1 MKSRPSLESLPREV
15 QYIVADYLNMK
26 DLKTCVVANSDWKAI
41 FTPPIWSTINM
52 SRGSHFAKFS
62 IAAVQ
67 QALAANARYVKHLSI
82 HFSAMLDCVV
92 PDAESAQIDIID
104 PSATHH
110 VRKLI
115 VDHNLLSTVWTNL
128 CTLEVH
134 SCLQTIA
141 FETQIVAL
149 VRRNRGL
156 ISLRLS
162 HDQTVETVQE
172 LVSVLCPSLRE
183 FHLSTPISPNTAKFF
198 LENLP
203 DGIRTISLNIQIKP
217 DEQEDHEYS
226 PTEIGPRPHLLL
238 ESLRITGV
246 FTGYQEHV
254 LLPFLA
260 RCGTKLKKIDI
271 TDTGYFS
278 SKDIGS
284 ALALLGFDYSS
295 IYPAELPNGKDSLD
309 DDIAKLL
316 KSKPLLISVHLTN
329 CCSAGW
335 LTAAVLH
342 SSEHL
347 QELDLCGS
355 NLPSRELRTI
365 LAGAKNLR
373 FLDAISPRPSRKQLK
388 ATRAP
393 LPMRMNTNDPLF
405 LSNDLAEGQWALTS
419 LERFVCRIRVQRP
432 KWHVPAPPDGGGA
445 LNIAAGENTIEFY
458 HAMQQPIYR
467 KLGLQTH
474 LRELTLGCNVVSR
487 QDFQWHC
494 LEMTLASGLGQ
505 LAALKDLRVLS
516 VLGMNHRISD
526 TELEWMDAYWPR
538 LERVEGLC
546 DKDGNAEPEVK
557 AWIGKNNPRWKT
569 PGVCRL

>member
-1 MKSRPSLESLPREV
+1 MKSRPSLESLPPEV
-15 QYIVADYLNMK
+15 QSIVADYLDIK
-26 DLKTCVVANSDWKAI
+26 DLKACVVANSDWKAI

-52 SRGSHFAKFS
+52 SRGSQFAKFS
-62 IAAVQ
+62 IPAVR
-67 QALAANARYVKHLSI
+67 QALTTNARYVKHLSI

-92 PDAESAQIDIID
+92 PDAKSAQIDIVD
-104 PSATHH
+104 PSVTYH

-134 SCLQTIA
+134 SCLQPIA

-156 ISLRLS
+156 ISLRLG
-162 HDQTVETVQE
+162 HDQAVETIQE
-172 LVSVLCPSLRE
+172 LVSVLRPSLRE

-226 PTEIGPRPHLLL
+226 LTLIGPRPHLLL

-246 FTGYQEHV
+246 FAGYQEHV

-260 RCGTKLKKIDI
+260 CCSAKLKKIDI

-284 ALALLGFDYSS
+284 ALALLGLGYSS
-295 IYPAELPNGKDSLD
+295 LYPAEFPNGKDSLD
-309 DDIAKLL
+309 GEIADLL
-316 KSKPLLISVHLTN
+316 ESNPQVTSVYLKN
-329 CCSAGW
+329 CRSAGW
-335 LTAAVLH
+335 LTAAALH

-347 QELDLCGS
+347 HELNLCGS
-355 NLPSRELRTI
+355 DLPSRELRTI

-373 FLDAISPRPSRKQLK
+373 FLDAISPQPSRKQLE
-388 ATRAP
+388 ATRGP

-405 LSNDLAEGQWALTS
+405 LSNDLVEGEWATTT

-432 KWHVPAPPDGGGA
+432 GWHVPAPLAGGGA
-445 LNIAAGENTIEFY
+445 LNVAAGENRIEVY
-458 HAMQQPIYR
+458 HAMQRPLYR
-467 KLGLQTH
+467 KLALQTH
-474 LRELTLGCNVVSR
+474 LRELTLGCNAVWR

-505 LAALKDLRVLS
+505 LAALTDLRVLS

-526 TELEWMDAYWPR
+526 AELEWMDAYWPG

-557 AWIGKNNPRWKT
+557 AWIWKNNPKWKT
-569 PGVCRL
+569 PGIRRP

>member
-1 MKSRPSLESLPREV
+1 MTSRPSLESLPPEV
-15 QYIVADYLNMK
+15 QGIVTDYLDMK
-26 DLKTCVVANSDWKAI
+26 DLTTCVIANSDWKAI

-52 SRGSHFAKFS
+52 DRGSQFAKFS
-62 IAAVQ
+62 TPAVQ
-67 QALAANARYVKHLSI
+67 QALTRNARYIKHLSI

-92 PDAESAQIDIID
+92 PDTESAQIDIVD

-115 VDHNLLSTVWTNL
+115 VDHSLLSTVWTNL

-134 SCLQTIA
+134 SCLQPIA

-156 ISLRLS
+156 ISLRLG
-162 HDQTVETVQE
+162 HDQAVETIQE
-172 LVSVLCPSLRE
+172 LASVLRPSLRE

-217 DEQEDHEYS
+217 DEQVDHEYS
-226 PTEIGPRPHLLL
+226 PTEVGPRPHLLL

-246 FTGYQEHV
+246 FAGYQEHV

-260 RCGTKLKKIDI
+260 CCSTKLKKIDI

-284 ALALLGFDYSS
+284 ALALLDFDYSS
-295 IYPAELPNGKDSLD
+295 LYPAEFPNGKDSLD
-309 DDIAKLL
+309 DEIADLL
-316 KSKPLLISVHLTN
+316 ESNPQVTSVYLTN
-329 CCSAGW
+329 CRSAGW
-335 LTAAVLH
+335 RTAAALH
-342 SSEHL
+342 SIEHL
-347 QELDLCGS
+347 HELNLCGS
-355 NLPSRELRTI
+355 DLPSRELRTI

-373 FLDAISPRPSRKQLK
+373 FLDAISPRPSRKRLE
-388 ATRAP
+388 AARAP

-405 LSNDLAEGQWALTS
+405 FSNDLVEGEWATTT
-419 LERFVCRIRVQRP
+419 LERFVCRVLVQRP
-432 KWHVPAPPDGGGA
+432 AWHVPVPAGP
-445 LNIAAGENTIEFY
+445 LNVAAGENTMEVY
-458 HAMQQPIYR
+458 HAMQRPLYR
-467 KLGLQTH
+467 KLALQTH
-474 LRELTLGCNVVSR
+474 LRELTLGCNVASR
-487 QDFQWHC
+487 RDFQWNC
-494 LEMTLASGLGQ
+494 LEMTLASGLGE
-505 LAALKDLRVLS
+505 LATLKDLRVLS

-526 TELEWMDAYWPR
+526 AELEWMDAHWPR

-557 AWIGKNNPRWKT
+557 AWIWKNNPRWKT
-569 PGVCRL
+569 PGVRVNF